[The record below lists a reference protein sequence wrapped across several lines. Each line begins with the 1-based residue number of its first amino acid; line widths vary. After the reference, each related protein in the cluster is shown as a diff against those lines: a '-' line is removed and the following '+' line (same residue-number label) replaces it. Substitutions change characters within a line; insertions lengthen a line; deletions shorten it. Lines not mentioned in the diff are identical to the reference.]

1 MPCPQCL
8 LCSTCLGKVLV
19 SGGGWQADLFLEDR
33 AKGVSQRPGCFLVLK
48 SLLFFF
54 FFYSFLFKQLEGIW
68 CKAHFL
74 ACPSA
79 VISFLSCVLISDSWI
94 ASHLDFLTPQISES
108 VQNHLSSILGTS
120 THLSIYLFNP
130 LSSPSLSLP
139 PAFPILFFSSFCLEV
154 LGMGPGA
161 CWASALPLGSTVAL
175 ALFFPQSVV
184 LDVWRYFSNISIETH
199 CFLCCK
205 TFYILKI
212 KDR

>member
-1 MPCPQCL
+1 MWPCHLPSPAADFPQDSCFQVTERLQSLMPCPQCL
-8 LCSTCLGKVLV
+8 LCSACLGKVLV

-94 ASHLDFLTPQISES
+94 SSHLDFMTPP
-108 VQNHLSSILGTS
+108 N
-120 THLSIYLFNP
+120 F
-130 LSSPSLSLP
+130 
-139 PAFPILFFSSFCLEV
+139 
-154 LGMGPGA
+154 
-161 CWASALPLGSTVAL
+161 
-175 ALFFPQSVV
+175 
-184 LDVWRYFSNISIETH
+184 
-199 CFLCCK
+199 
-205 TFYILKI
+205 
-212 KDR
+212 